1 VEATWKQ
8 SGEEANFWDN
18 RVGPALKSNE
28 QQRPECKMMANLIY
42 YGNRPKAPKKFEQ
55 PPSVEDILGN
65 EPLIQWLKSQKME
78 PQFFHDLLQGVLPPI
93 KQVLAYNNSLFNG
106 QKNSSTKPQPL
117 LASKALTPLMNT
129 RALSPLTAATEH
141 FLNSPKKRGNWPDGW
156 TDENDRHRTKGR
168 ANAFDR
174 LGPPPRSKTFSPKK
188 RHMSPVTNTEKFNRS
203 PRKRNHSP
211 EIIEV
216 SKSLSSPNKRDS
228 RNRGNELSS
237 APKVNLSAG
246 KNGSNSAHVTGTLH
260 RVERIIDGVLQCVSH
275 DDPKVDSIITDK
287 ADLQMAMFIS
297 KTLTTAII
305 RFNTGMSLQ
314 KQNLPSLAMGNLP
327 NVNVGVVKPMSAG
340 GYGQGTFGGS
350 NDGLYN
356 NQKTE
361 SFQQA
366 WNMGLGKG
374 MEVGG
379 NFGGAGD
386 DMTGFRAAASAAGF
400 HIR

>member
-1 VEATWKQ
+1 
-8 SGEEANFWDN
+8 
-18 RVGPALKSNE
+18 
-28 QQRPECKMMANLIY
+28 M
-42 YGNRPKAPKKFEQ
+42 
-55 PPSVEDILGN
+55 
-65 EPLIQWLKSQKME
+65 
-78 PQFFHDLLQGVLPPI
+78 
-93 KQVLAYNNSLFNG
+93 
-106 QKNSSTKPQPL
+106 
-117 LASKALTPLMNT
+117 
-129 RALSPLTAATEH
+129 
-141 FLNSPKKRGNWPDGW
+141 
-156 TDENDRHRTKGR
+156 
-168 ANAFDR
+168 
-174 LGPPPRSKTFSPKK
+174 
-188 RHMSPVTNTEKFNRS
+188 
-203 PRKRNHSP
+203 
-211 EIIEV
+211 
-216 SKSLSSPNKRDS
+216 
-228 RNRGNELSS
+228 
-237 APKVNLSAG
+237 
-246 KNGSNSAHVTGTLH
+246 
-260 RVERIIDGVLQCVSH
+260 SH

-305 RFNTGMSLQ
+305 RFNTGISLQ

-356 NQKTE
+356 NQKTD